1 MTLSSAKKRLSH
13 KREAMKD
20 AVIQRNDTTSIDN
33 LSGQPWTPTGYT
45 VFKIL
50 MSARLCAAVWS
61 VVGDCD
67 ETYNYWEPTH
77 FLLYGRG
84 FQTWEYS
91 PMYAIRSYAY
101 LWLHVLPLHLY
112 SAVFGANTIVL
123 FYLLR
128 CILAVICAVS
138 EVYFYKGVCNH
149 FGANTGRITL
159 CFLLV
164 SAGMFIS
171 CSAYLPSSFCMYMT
185 LIAMGGWFLR
195 QYNVAIL
202 AIAASGIIGWPFAG
216 ILGVPIALDI
226 VIRKKKL
233 KLFIIW
239 VGVGLAVFLLPSVQ
253 VDSAYYGKLV
263 IAPLNIVIYN
273 VLTDHGPDLYGTEP
287 VSFYF
292 INAFLNFNIAFI
304 LALVCLPLVA
314 FVQWLLKI
322 PNTYIPQWLSTLPLY
337 IWLLIFFTRPH
348 KEERFLFPVYP
359 LFALC
364 GAISIDYLQKL
375 LSFLLPKKSFQHY
388 THNTNFISVC
398 AGFLFALLSI
408 SRILAV
414 YKGFHAPLDVFVEL
428 NRVAN
433 DPKIHTLSSDRNV
446 NLCVG
451 KEWYRFPSSFFLP
464 AENWNLQFIESEFRG
479 QLPKPYSAGPNSTK
493 IVPTDM
499 NDMNKEE
506 PSRYISIT
514 KCHYL
519 IDLDTLSKSQFEP
532 RYSQQTDEWKVL
544 FSMPFLDAM
553 HSSRLLRAFY
563 IPWFSSQ
570 YCTFSNYNLL
580 KTTRT
585 KKTVKSKSD
594 R

>member
-398 AGFLFALLSI
+398 ACFLFALLSI